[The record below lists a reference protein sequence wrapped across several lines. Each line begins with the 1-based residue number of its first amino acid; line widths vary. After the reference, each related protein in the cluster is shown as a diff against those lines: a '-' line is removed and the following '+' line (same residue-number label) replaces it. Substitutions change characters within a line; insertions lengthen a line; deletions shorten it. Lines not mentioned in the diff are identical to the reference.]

1 MQPGIRRYD
10 SAARQSDWSE
20 IYLNL
25 NLILTA
31 ALAQRLTPVGFIA
44 STSRLTVIADVA
56 TPCRLPGDQALDIR
70 RGSLDKTRLASFFDL
85 PNARLIR
92 KSAHRGDRS
101 ATLYIVAVSKAD
113 QAEEII
119 RTKVANAGDQVEDL
133 GRVAGFLVQAF
144 NLAPGEF
151 IRVDANYRPQEQ
163 LRSAESR

>member
-1 MQPGIRRYD
+1 M
-10 SAARQSDWSE
+10 
-20 IYLNL
+20 
-25 NLILTA
+25 
-31 ALAQRLTPVGFIA
+31 
-44 STSRLTVIADVA
+44 
-56 TPCRLPGDQALDIR
+56 DIR
-70 RGSLDKTRLASFFDL
+70 RGGLDKTRLASFFDL

-92 KSAHRGDRS
+92 KSAHRGDHS

-133 GRVAGFLVQAF
+133 GRVAGFLVQAI
-144 NLAPGEF
+144 NPAPGEF